1 MNLFP
6 CSGRESLDVGYF
18 HPEALLAVLRERRE
32 AEKSPALGNL
42 DRDCEP
48 SERLVVTLAQADEP
62 LKVLVEG
69 ECLIGATTQQA
80 SRIRSGPAC
89 RQSFQAAF
97 ATGRSPG
104 FTRSLPW
111 LSFAE
116 APGGRAIGIA
126 PVSRPDRNRDDD
138 DSDD

>member
-42 DRDCEP
+42 DRDREP

-69 ECLIGATTQQA
+69 ECLIA
-80 SRIRSGPAC
+80 SAVRV
-89 RQSFQAAF
+89 
-97 ATGRSPG
+97 
-104 FTRSLPW
+104 
-111 LSFAE
+111 
-116 APGGRAIGIA
+116 GRAKNGVECHRIFQGSSA
-126 PVSRPDRNRDDD
+126 HLSRLAGTSDIQGASTKSPD
-138 DSDD
+138 